1 MNCVIPADV
10 LQTALLSAAEL
21 KREVAVLLFEQER
34 LTLGQ
39 AARLAKLPTA
49 TFQHLLA
56 SREISLH
63 YGIEEFEEDVAVLR
77 ERSGPRI
84 TSPQRAS

>member
-10 LQTALLSAAEL
+10 LQTARLSAAEL

-39 AARLAKLPTA
+39 AARLAELPTA
-49 TFQHLLA
+49 TFQQLLA
-56 SREISLH
+56 SRQIPLH
-63 YGIEEFEEDVAVLR
+63 YGIEEFEEDVATLR
-77 ERSGPRI
+77 ALRSP
-84 TSPQRAS
+84 